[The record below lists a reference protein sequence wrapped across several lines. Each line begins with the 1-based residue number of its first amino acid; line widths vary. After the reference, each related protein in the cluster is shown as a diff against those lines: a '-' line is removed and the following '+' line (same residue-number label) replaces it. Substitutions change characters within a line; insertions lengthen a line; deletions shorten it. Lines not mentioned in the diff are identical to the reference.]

1 MGGNLDK
8 ERERLKNQYL
18 FEKSLYEG
26 FGTQSIIT
34 FEEWLEI
41 KKIYNYERKIEFGK
55 NT

>member
-1 MGGNLDK
+1 MNEKLDK

-26 FGTQSIIT
+26 FGTQSITT

-41 KKIYNYERKIEFGK
+41 KKIYNYERKFKFGR
-55 NT
+55 NP

>member
-1 MGGNLDK
+1 MGGIKMNEKLDK

-26 FGTQSIIT
+26 FGTQSIMN

-41 KKIYNYERKIEFGK
+41 KKL
-55 NT
+55 